1 VLAVGLPPLKE
12 SVKSL
17 RLGASGHGRIDI
29 PMPDVVIEN
38 PVINSPFEEPKRHFY
53 FGETG
58 ITDKVVE
65 SRRISAY
72 FVPIPPSKKK
82 SGGEQLVL
90 GTEWTKDRQQEN
102 KFINDVRNT
111 VAKWRFGNY
120 DGVTNT
126 TRMLLEYWR
135 RPERERKLFFCQI
148 EALETAIYFHELSGR
163 RDSWIRKELKDAND
177 FANPLLSRLAF
188 KMATG
193 SGKTVVMAM
202 IIAWQALNKFTDS
215 FLIVTP
221 GITIRDRLRVL
232 LPNEPG
238 NYYRALDVVPEEM
251 RKELEK
257 AKILITNYHAFQ
269 MREKGEASANT
280 KELLGAK
287 RSGAFKETPEEMVRR
302 VCRGFAKR
310 KGGLLVLNDEAHHCY
325 RPKPLPQKEE
335 KLKGDDLVE
344 AKASNERASL
354 WISGLEAVKKK
365 LGVQAV
371 YDLSATPFFL
381 NGSGYKTNELFPWVV
396 SDFSLID
403 AIESGIVKVP
413 RVPVSDNNMIGA
425 QPTYR
430 DLWLRIREEL
440 PKKGRANA
448 DYGAEPKLPG
458 ALQGA
463 LESLYSNYRLYHE
476 KWAANSEALA
486 KGQPPPVFIVV
497 CNNTSVSKLVFDY
510 IAGWKKTLEDKTEVV
525 VSGALPLF
533 SNAADGKW
541 LHRPNTILVDS
552 EQLESGEAMS
562 DEFRRAAAV
571 EIEEF
576 KAEYRERY
584 PDRDVDAL
592 TEQDLLREVLNT
604 VGKPGKLGE
613 QIKCVVSVSMLT
625 EGWDANTVTHIL
637 GVRAF
642 GTQLLCEQVVGRG
655 LRRMSFALD
664 ENGRF
669 YPEYAEVYGVPFSFI
684 PSAGSNPD
692 PKPTKDFTRVRGLAE
707 RADAEM
713 TFPRVMGYKYD
724 LPPERWVVKSFG
736 PDAHMPLN
744 TKTVPTETLNAPI
757 VGATSLHT
765 LDELKK
771 RRLAEVDF
779 KLARYVLETFFR
791 DEEGHIKQ
799 WLFPQ
804 ILEIARAWRKECVTC
819 QDDMFPQI
827 LLWTQFCTDA
837 GEKIYRS
844 MAAATKGE
852 KRIQPILF
860 PYDFEGTTR
869 YVDFDTARPTYATDS
884 RYCQISHVVADTE
897 SWEQKVAQTLE
908 SMGAKYFKN
917 DLHVGFAIP
926 YTFEGAQKKYVPDF
940 VARLGDWRL
949 ILEVTGEKRAD
960 KEAKVSTAR
969 NLWVPAI
976 NNDGRFGKWA
986 FLELRDPWNAKTEIT
1001 DFLAEADAMQ
1011 TDKRT
1016 NG

>member
-1 VLAVGLPPLKE
+1 
-12 SVKSL
+12 
-17 RLGASGHGRIDI
+17 
-29 PMPDVVIEN
+29 MPDVVIEN
-38 PVINSPFEEPKRHFY
+38 PIINSPFEEPRRHFY
-53 FGETG
+53 FDQTG
-58 ITDKVVE
+58 ITDKIVE
-65 SRRISAY
+65 ARRNSAY

-90 GTEWTKDRQQEN
+90 GTEWTKDRQKEN
-102 KFINDVRNT
+102 KFINDIRNA
-111 VAKWRFGNY
+111 VAKWRFGGAY
-120 DGVTNT
+120 DGVTNI
-126 TRMLLEYWR
+126 TRTLLEYWQ

-148 EALETAIYFHELSGR
+148 EALETAIYFAELSGK

-177 FANPLLSRLAF
+177 FANPLLNRVAF

-202 IIAWQALNKFTDS
+202 VIAWQTLNKFADS

-232 LPNEPG
+232 QPNEPG
-238 NYYRALDVVPEEM
+238 NYYRWLDLVPEEM
-251 RKELEK
+251 RGELEK

-269 MREKGEASANT
+269 QREKGDASSNT
-280 KELLGAK
+280 KELLNASK
-287 RSGAFKETPEEMVRR
+287 TGAFKETQDEMVRR
-302 VCRGFAKR
+302 VCRGFTKR
-310 KGGLLVLNDEAHHCY
+310 KGGLLVINDEAHHCY
-325 RPKPLPQKEE
+325 RPKPREE
-335 KLKGDDLVE
+335 RLVGDDRKE
-344 AKASNERASL
+344 AEENNKRASL

-381 NGSGYKTNELFPWVV
+381 NGSGYNANELFPWVV

-403 AIESGIVKVP
+403 AIESGIVKIP
-413 RVPVSDNNMIGA
+413 RVPVSDNNMIGE

-440 PKKGRANA
+440 PKKGRGGAG
-448 DYGAEPKLPG
+448 YGSEPKLPV

-463 LESLYSNYRLYHE
+463 LESLYSNYKLYYE
-476 KWAANSEALA
+476 KWMANADAVA
-486 KGQPPPVFIVV
+486 KGQTPPVFIVV

-510 IAGWKKTLEDKTEVV
+510 VAGWEKDLGDGRTVPV
-525 VSGALPLF
+525 PGALPLF
-533 SNAADGKW
+533 SNVVDGRW
-541 LHRPNTILVDS
+541 SARPNTILVDS
-552 EQLESGEAMS
+552 GQLESGETMS
-562 DEFRRAAAV
+562 EDFRRVVAT

-576 KAEYRERY
+576 RAEYRDRY
-584 PDRDVDAL
+584 PERDASAISD
-592 TEQDLLREVLNT
+592 EDILREVLNT

-613 QIKCVVSVSMLT
+613 QIRCVVSVSMLT

-669 YPEYAEVYGVPFSFI
+669 FPEYAEVYGVPFSFI

-692 PKPTKDFTRVRGLAE
+692 PKPPKEFTRVRGLAE
-707 RADAEM
+707 RGNAEIR
-713 TFPRVMGYKYD
+713 FPRVMGYKYD
-724 LPPERWVVKSFG
+724 LPPEKWVVKKF
-736 PDAHMPLN
+736 DADARMVLS

-757 VGATSLHT
+757 VGTTSLHT
-765 LDELKK
+765 LAELKT
-771 RRLAEVDF
+771 RRLQEVDF
-779 KLARYVLETFFR
+779 KLARHVLETFFR
-791 DEEGHIKQ
+791 DDQDQIKS

-827 LLWTQFCTDA
+827 LLWTQFCTEA

-844 MAAATKGE
+844 MAAATGGE
-852 KRIQPILF
+852 KRIKPIPF
-860 PYDFEGTTR
+860 PYDTEGTTR

-897 SWEQKVAQTLE
+897 SWEQKLAQTLE
-908 SMGAKYFKN
+908 SMGSTYFKN
-917 DLHVGFAIP
+917 DLHVGFTIP
-926 YTFEGAQKKYVPDF
+926 YTFDGAQKKYVPDF
-940 VARLGDWRL
+940 VARFDDLNL
-949 ILEVTGEKRAD
+949 ILEVTGEKKAD

-986 FLELRDPWNAKTEIT
+986 FLELRDPWNAKTEIAE
-1001 DFLAEADAMQ
+1001 FLRAV
-1011 TDKRT
+1011 
-1016 NG
+1016 